1 MKVSF
6 QKLRS
11 LALISAAA
19 LSLALGACAGT
30 GEKTGEV
37 IDDSVITTKVKTSL
51 LAEKGIDSTDIS
63 VKTDNGRVL
72 LSGYVKSS
80 DQRHRAEQIARQTSG
95 VRSVNNHLEV
105 R

>member
-1 MKVSF
+1 MK
-6 QKLRS
+6 KHLR
-11 LALISAAA
+11 LIIAA
-19 LSLALGACAGT
+19 SVLALGACAGA

-37 IDDSVITTKVKTSL
+37 IDDSVITTKVKSSL

-72 LSGYVKSS
+72 LSGFVKSS
-80 DQRHRAEQIARQTSG
+80 NQRHRAEQIARDTSG
-95 VRSVNNHLEV
+95 VKSVNNHIEV